1 MRVGSS
7 VAQSKLTTSLSKG
20 SDDTNS
26 SFCCTSSVCVF
37 FFISSVNFTCLIYR
51 PSHLIKFL
59 PGLFLHSP
67 DVVHVELNPS
77 VDPAEELPMEVSEQA
92 LLLLRVRE
100 RDKVRQS
107 EERERGGGMKKK
119 TRTEI
124 KKQKQEAE

>member
-1 MRVGSS
+1 MIQTLAS
-7 VAQSKLTTSLSKG
+7 VAQ
-20 SDDTNS
+20 
-26 SFCCTSSVCVF
+26 VRCVFF

-107 EERERGGGMKKK
+107 EERERGRHEEKDKDGD
-119 TRTEI
+119 
-124 KKQKQEAE
+124 